1 MRRGG
6 RREGGVIIVRSHIYK
21 SAIYIYI
28 YIYIYIFKGHAAV
41 FAIYGFCLMESA
53 QAHELVA
60 AYESLGRH
68 FLRSTVINLQ
78 SSPHFLLSLLK
89 LLLLLLADDLKGN
102 WR

>member
-1 MRRGG
+1 M
-6 RREGGVIIVRSHIYK
+6 
-21 SAIYIYI
+21 
-28 YIYIYIFKGHAAV
+28 YIFKGHAAV
-41 FAIYGFCLMESA
+41 FAIYGSCLMESA
-53 QAHELVA
+53 QTHELVA